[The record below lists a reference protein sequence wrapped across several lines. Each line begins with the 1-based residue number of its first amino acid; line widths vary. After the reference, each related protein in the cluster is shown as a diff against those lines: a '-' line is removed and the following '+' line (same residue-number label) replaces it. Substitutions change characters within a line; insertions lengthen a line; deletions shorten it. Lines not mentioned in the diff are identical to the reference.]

1 MVATG
6 ARDARPQRPGYMV
19 RGDHDEESVALRT
32 GDRYFGWMYEP
43 QPAIIESHVVVG
55 VDPDLNGGAVA
66 LRVHPYDTGEATAL
80 GVTYSTEKEEDN
92 LGVNV
97 VNATAICEFVKGLPS
112 NGGTTLP
119 EASVD
124 VIIER
129 GSAQGAFRCGYN
141 VGCWAA
147 SARNG
152 LHLTAFGRLFG
163 RVAHVDGTTWT
174 SGLWRR
180 GAVPTKRDRV
190 ELVET
195 IVPGIDQRLRGL
207 PQAQREGMADAALIA
222 VHELARARAL
232 LAKATFPEK
241 PAGVPP
247 LPMLTRWEETT
258 GLEGMH
264 LYKVLRKDELWE
276 MLQGHVR
283 VRRAARKDE
292 LLKHVWCVVAQY
304 SDENTD

>member
-1 MVATG
+1 MVANG
-6 ARDARPQRPGYMV
+6 AREARPQRPGYVV
-19 RGDHDEESVALRT
+19 RGDYDEESVALRT
-32 GDRYFGWMYEP
+32 GDRYFGWTYEP
-43 QPAIIESHVVVG
+43 PPAIIDAHVVVG

-66 LRVHPYDTGEATAL
+66 LHVHPYDTGKAAEL
-80 GVTYSTEKEEDN
+80 GVTYSTEKEEDA

-97 VNATAICEFVKGLPS
+97 VKATAICEFARGLTS
-112 NGGTTLP
+112 NGGT
-119 EASVD
+119 SVD

-129 GSAQGAFRCGYN
+129 GTAHGAFKCGYN

-152 LHLTAFGRLFG
+152 LHLTAFGRQFG
-163 RVAHVDGTTWT
+163 RVVHVDGTTWT
-174 SGLWRR
+174 SGLWRQ
-180 GAVPTKRDRV
+180 GAVPTKRERV

-195 IVPGIDQRLRGL
+195 IVPGIDQRLRGMR
-207 PQAQREGMADAALIA
+207 QAQREGMADAALIA

-241 PAGVPP
+241 PEGVPP
-247 LPMLTRWEETT
+247 LPMLTTWEETT

-264 LYKVLRKDELWE
+264 LYKVLQRDELRE

-283 VRRAARKDE
+283 VRRDARKDE
-292 LLKHVWCVVAQY
+292 LLRHVWDIVARY
-304 SDENTD
+304 SDENSD

>member
-1 MVATG
+1 
-6 ARDARPQRPGYMV
+6 MV
-19 RGDHDEESVALRT
+19 RGDHDDESVALRT
-32 GDRYFGWMYEP
+32 GDRYFGWTYEP
-43 QPAIIESHVVVG
+43 QPSIIESHVVVG

-66 LRVHPYDTGEATAL
+66 LRVHPYATGKAAEL
-80 GVTYSTEKEEDN
+80 GVTYSTDSETDN

-97 VNATAICEFVKGLPS
+97 VSATGICEFARGLTS
-112 NGGTTLP
+112 NGGTTLE
-119 EASVD
+119 EATVD
-124 VIIER
+124 IIIER
-129 GSAQGAFRCGYN
+129 GSAHGAFRCGYN

-152 LHLTAFGRLFG
+152 LHLTAYGRQFG

-180 GAVPTKRDRV
+180 GCVPTKRERV

-195 IVPGIDQRLRGL
+195 IVPGIDQRLRGMR
-207 PQAQREGMADAALIA
+207 QAQREGMADAALIA

-241 PAGVPP
+241 PEGVPP
-247 LPMLTRWEETT
+247 LPMLTTWEETT

-264 LYKVLRKDELWE
+264 LYKVLQRDELWE

-292 LLKHVWCVVAQY
+292 LLRHVWDVVAQH
-304 SDENTD
+304 SDENAD

>member
-1 MVATG
+1 
-6 ARDARPQRPGYMV
+6 MV
-19 RGDHDEESVALRT
+19 RGDHDDESVALRT
-32 GDRYFGWMYEP
+32 GDRYFGWTYEP
-43 QPAIIESHVVVG
+43 QPSIIESHVVVG

-66 LRVHPYDTGEATAL
+66 LRVHPYDTGKPAEL
-80 GVTYSTEKEEDN
+80 GVTYSTDSETDN

-97 VNATAICEFVKGLPS
+97 VSATGICEFARGLTS
-112 NGGTTLP
+112 NGGTTLE
-119 EASVD
+119 EATVD
-124 VIIER
+124 IIIER
-129 GSAQGAFRCGYN
+129 GSAHGAFRCGYN

-152 LHLTAFGRLFG
+152 LHLTAYGRQFG

-180 GAVPTKRDRV
+180 GCVPTKRERV

-195 IVPGIDQRLRGL
+195 IVPGIDQRLRGMR
-207 PQAQREGMADAALIA
+207 QAQREGMADAALIA

-241 PAGVPP
+241 PEGVPP
-247 LPMLTRWEETT
+247 LPMLTTWEETT

-264 LYKVLRKDELWE
+264 LYKVLQRDELWE
-276 MLQGHVR
+276 MVQGHVR
-283 VRRAARKDE
+283 VRRAARKGE
-292 LLKHVWCVVAQY
+292 LLRHVWDVVAQH
-304 SDENTD
+304 SDENAD